1 MSNAPLFFN
10 QAFESN
16 YIVLELSI
24 CLVSP
29 IYFCTLFLR
38 TNSAEF
44 SFMIV
49 IKKEVLLKNIWVS
62 NYMWKYI

>member
-29 IYFCTLFLR
+29 LFI
-38 TNSAEF
+38 F
-44 SFMIV
+44 
-49 IKKEVLLKNIWVS
+49 VLCF
-62 NYMWKYI
+62 